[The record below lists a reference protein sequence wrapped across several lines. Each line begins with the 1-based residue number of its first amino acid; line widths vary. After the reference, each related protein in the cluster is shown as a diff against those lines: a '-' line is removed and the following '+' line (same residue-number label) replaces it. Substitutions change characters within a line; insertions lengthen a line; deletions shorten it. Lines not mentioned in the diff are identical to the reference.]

1 MGVYRIW
8 EIHGRGRKTA
18 LDGCRSKEVKRS
30 ALLQTTTASF
40 ETGKEP
46 AQDSRPHPPFKRR
59 LKPMSIIRK
68 TVFCTSLAGLLV
80 LGVSANARSAGQ
92 QQGGKQGGE
101 SKQQAVKSVSGK
113 ISTIGSGGSS
123 FSLEVVGNNSKK
135 MDFVVDKN
143 TQVKG
148 QVREGTA
155 VTVEYQAMN
164 NGQFLAVSITA
175 QG

>member
-1 MGVYRIW
+1 MKDGARKLWV
-8 EIHGRGRKTA
+8 EGSEALGTFLHTATDSFGTGR
-18 LDGCRSKEVKRS
+18 
-30 ALLQTTTASF
+30 
-40 ETGKEP
+40 EP
-46 AQDSRPHPPFKRR
+46 AQDFRPHPPFTRR
-59 LKPMSIIRK
+59 HKPMSIIRK
-68 TVFCTSLAGLLV
+68 TISCASLASLLV
-80 LGVSANARSAGQ
+80 LGVSANLGSAAQ
-92 QQGGKQGGE
+92 QQGKQGGE
-101 SKQQAVKSVSGK
+101 AQQQSVKSVSGK

-123 FSLEVVGNNSKK
+123 FSLEVAGNSSKK

-155 VTVEYQAMN
+155 VTAEYQAMN

>member
-1 MGVYRIW
+1 MEYGKFVGAEERRRW
-8 EIHGRGRKTA
+8 KARG
-18 LDGCRSKEVKRS
+18 SKEVKRF
-30 ALLQTTTASF
+30 ALFQTGADSL
-40 ETGKEP
+40 ETGREP
-46 AQDSRPHPPFKRR
+46 AQDSRPHPPFIRR
-59 LKPMSIIRK
+59 LKPMSKIRK
-68 TVFCTSLAGLLV
+68 TVFCASLAGLLA
-80 LGVSANARSAGQ
+80 LGVSANARSAAQ
-92 QQGGKQGGE
+92 QQARKQGGE
-101 SKQQAVKSVSGK
+101 TQQQAVKSVSGK

-123 FSLEVVGNNSKK
+123 FSLEVAGNNSKK

>member
-1 MGVYRIW
+1 M
-8 EIHGRGRKTA
+8 
-18 LDGCRSKEVKRS
+18 SK
-30 ALLQTTTASF
+30 
-40 ETGKEP
+40 
-46 AQDSRPHPPFKRR
+46 
-59 LKPMSIIRK
+59 IRK
-68 TVFCTSLAGLLV
+68 TVFCASLAGLLV
-80 LGVSANARSAGQ
+80 LGVSANARSTAQ

-101 SKQQAVKSVSGK
+101 TQQQAVKSVSGK

-123 FSLEVVGNNSKK
+123 FSLEVAGNNSKK

-164 NGQFLAVSITA
+164 NGQYLAVSVTA

>member
-1 MGVYRIW
+1 M
-8 EIHGRGRKTA
+8 
-18 LDGCRSKEVKRS
+18 SK
-30 ALLQTTTASF
+30 
-40 ETGKEP
+40 
-46 AQDSRPHPPFKRR
+46 
-59 LKPMSIIRK
+59 IRK
-68 TVFCTSLAGLLV
+68 TVFCASLAGLLV
-80 LGVSANARSAGQ
+80 LGVSANARSTAH

-101 SKQQAVKSVSGK
+101 TQQAVKSVSGK

-123 FSLEVVGNNSKK
+123 FSLEVAGNNSKK

-164 NGQFLAVSITA
+164 NGQYLAVSVTA